1 MTISTDNHVKQLEN
15 VDVEQQPVQA
25 LDVALK
31 VLTHVETGVV
41 ITEWDSQK
49 SLLEY
54 QKYLSEL
61 DKYEGKIIT
70 ASKAYFTDY
79 LQGRLVQTTIGPV
92 RISSKSKGKVFD
104 KIRPA
109 KLMAIPYIPE
119 VLIHGDVS
127 ELRDLS
133 KDRPDKII
141 GFYWFNK
148 IIDIKNIKL
157 DITLKVGQD
166 NEGNLLY
173 YMGTSKKQT
182 PNSDYSMV
190 DDKSKTKGQKLGL
203 DALSIN
209 EGLSHIES
217 THLDSIT
224 TEYDDEINIEVQILD
239 KDGNALSDADAE
251 DLLFTTLDIKKSSA
265 GAAFDGM
272 HYTEAEVRRYYHLR
286 SDIDKLAHQA
296 ATSPYNDLPEPTEE
310 QKLSGDYP
318 KGKIQLLGFD
328 IHIENPAGSTR
339 TGKDDQGNTWSNKMA
354 HHYGYLAD
362 TLGADGDEVDVFVK
376 SGTGSDFAGPVFV
389 IDQINPDGSFDE
401 HKVVLGVADEEE
413 ARDIYLS
420 NYEKDWT
427 GLGGLTEFGH
437 DAFKEWLFSD
447 KAQISLLF
455 DGIGDGMLID
465 QLKQFDLEADPVGAL
480 DICLKILS
488 KDHVIGELSDNHSDN
503 YNDENYRY
511 KDVGYIPNSRKE
523 LAQSSILQ
531 AKKDGSQLCVTDIDW
546 DGLESEPRIAE
557 SLITKENVFGK
568 VDWWAL
574 KDQGMNGNVAYF
586 LKRLYTAVDKQPTD
600 NTAEA
605 RRLYVTGI
613 QNLRTMMED
622 AKTYDEVRDATIS
635 LSQLLKPIRNVI
647 TDENGAKDVSFDC
660 KVMLALGKKL
670 HSWIFK
676 SGNKALHECKRMAV
690 DDWSWLESKVKGE
703 SKPKTTRKERFQLEV
718 ASDIQR
724 VGGQPVSIES
734 TEQFKDLFGLAA
746 VQSGKWVLNDKESA
760 AWHITNAAASFM
772 DMSDVTGIPV
782 EQLGFGGRLGMAFGA
797 RGHGGAL
804 AHYEPDTR
812 AINITKM
819 RGGGSLGHEYFH
831 FLDNVINEVMG
842 QENVSIGS
850 YGTRKP
856 EALPNGAVRSAFEQ
870 LKNAMF
876 DGNEV
881 VVQYYPYGDREIN
894 WAKRNIESTYGSMA
908 HHIKAAS
915 SLKDAAQAID
925 NAYRIKNGAKR
936 PKNAD
941 SWVKIAAIYFNQ
953 YEGKEALIPT
963 TRRGSDFY
971 IKALDL
977 DQQKVDSYWS
987 SSHEMAARAFSAYL
1001 QDRLAEQQRQNDY
1014 LAYSTQGG
1022 NNRVGEVAYPQG
1034 EERQRVNAAFD
1045 ALFKALRDEDV
1056 FGKAMSNQAL
1066 MDSIFDR
1073 SIVLINE
1080 DDIEAVYS

>member
-1 MTISTDNHVKQLEN
+1 M
-15 VDVEQQPVQA
+15 EQ
-25 LDVALK
+25 
-31 VLTHVETGVV
+31 
-41 ITEWDSQK
+41 
-49 SLLEY
+49 
-54 QKYLSEL
+54 
-61 DKYEGKIIT
+61 
-70 ASKAYFTDY
+70 
-79 LQGRLVQTTIGPV
+79 
-92 RISSKSKGKVFD
+92 
-104 KIRPA
+104 
-109 KLMAIPYIPE
+109 
-119 VLIHGDVS
+119 
-127 ELRDLS
+127 
-133 KDRPDKII
+133 
-141 GFYWFNK
+141 
-148 IIDIKNIKL
+148 
-157 DITLKVGQD
+157 
-166 NEGNLLY
+166 
-173 YMGTSKKQT
+173 
-182 PNSDYSMV
+182 
-190 DDKSKTKGQKLGL
+190 
-203 DALSIN
+203 
-209 EGLSHIES
+209 
-217 THLDSIT
+217 
-224 TEYDDEINIEVQILD
+224 
-239 KDGNALSDADAE
+239 
-251 DLLFTTLDIKKSSA
+251 
-265 GAAFDGM
+265 
-272 HYTEAEVRRYYHLR
+272 
-286 SDIDKLAHQA
+286 
-296 ATSPYNDLPEPTEE
+296 
-310 QKLSGDYP
+310 
-318 KGKIQLLGFD
+318 
-328 IHIENPAGSTR
+328 
-339 TGKDDQGNTWSNKMA
+339 
-354 HHYGYLAD
+354 
-362 TLGADGDEVDVFVK
+362 
-376 SGTGSDFAGPVFV
+376 
-389 IDQINPDGSFDE
+389 
-401 HKVVLGVADEEE
+401 
-413 ARDIYLS
+413 
-420 NYEKDWT
+420 
-427 GLGGLTEFGH
+427 
-437 DAFKEWLFSD
+437 
-447 KAQISLLF
+447 
-455 DGIGDGMLID
+455 
-465 QLKQFDLEADPVGAL
+465 
-480 DICLKILS
+480 
-488 KDHVIGELSDNHSDN
+488 
-503 YNDENYRY
+503 
-511 KDVGYIPNSRKE
+511 
-523 LAQSSILQ
+523 
-531 AKKDGSQLCVTDIDW
+531 
-546 DGLESEPRIAE
+546 
-557 SLITKENVFGK
+557 
-568 VDWWAL
+568 
-574 KDQGMNGNVAYF
+574 
-586 LKRLYTAVDKQPTD
+586 
-600 NTAEA
+600 
-605 RRLYVTGI
+605 
-613 QNLRTMMED
+613 
-622 AKTYDEVRDATIS
+622 AKTYEEVREATIS

-690 DDWSWLESKVKGE
+690 DDWSWLESKVKDE

-718 ASDIQR
+718 ANDIQR

-856 EALPNGAVRSAFEQ
+856 EALPDGSVRIAFEQ
-870 LKNAMF
+870 LKNAML
-876 DGNEV
+876 DGNNV
-881 VVQYYPYGDREIN
+881 VVQLYAYGDHEIK
-894 WAKRNIESTYGSMA
+894 WAKRNMESSYGSMA

-915 SLKDAAQAID
+915 TLKDAAQAID

-953 YEGKEALIPT
+953 YEGAQALIPT

-1045 ALFKALRDEDV
+1045 ALFKALREEDV
-1056 FGKAMSNQAL
+1056 FAKAMSNQAL